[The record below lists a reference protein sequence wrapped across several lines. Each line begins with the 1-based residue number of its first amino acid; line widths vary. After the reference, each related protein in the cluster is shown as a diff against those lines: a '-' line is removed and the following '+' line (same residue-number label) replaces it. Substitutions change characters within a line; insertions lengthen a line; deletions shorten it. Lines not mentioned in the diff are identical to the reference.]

1 MDIDSLTTSSSDYH
15 DLVQFFDANKT
26 KPFHEWLT
34 FDSLLDKPGK
44 QGIVGLFHTKEKHP
58 KKVIFKLSQYINY
71 LVKHELTILQGLREV
86 SLFCPHFCRG
96 IGMIQTKIDAK
107 YRDKA
112 ANPFEITNKHPIE
125 KDILLAEYIDESS
138 KFYNYIRSDQIH
150 ENVLYSIVKQTI
162 LGVAFAQK
170 LKQFTH
176 YDLHSF
182 NVMVKNCDK
191 DLVCLYKL
199 DAENQFCV
207 PTLGSYPVIIDF
219 GFSYIE
225 NMNDGPLWA
234 SVAHTD
240 VGFMSDRFD
249 WVADPKL
256 FLITVS
262 QEIKRKRGTKK
273 AKKFRRIVRNIF
285 EPLTIDWDS
294 GWDEFGIKGASEQV
308 TKVLDS
314 YNKHGEISSLF
325 YNFDC
330 YCIDIIQT
338 LIILP
343 LQHQP
348 YDNLKINF
356 MTFLKE
362 WVKIENLILNP
373 FYNIYILKSMVD
385 VARTIRPDYI
395 KKSTK
400 DQAIRIFRQSL
411 HDIIKSV
418 ADFCNPKD
426 IHYEKLL
433 CSLYLFST
441 SVEGMLHDVVMKT
454 VSMKNKEYKKLPVS
468 SIEEIYGVLSV
479 NLKDNYVYNEN
490 TKILF
495 MDLTKQDCFI
505 YKPPAEEI
513 DNINLISHMARGTY
527 INDLI
532 FLASSSV

>member
-1 MDIDSLTTSSSDYH
+1 
-15 DLVQFFDANKT
+15 
-26 KPFHEWLT
+26 
-34 FDSLLDKPGK
+34 
-44 QGIVGLFHTKEKHP
+44 
-58 KKVIFKLSQYINY
+58 
-71 LVKHELTILQGLREV
+71 
-86 SLFCPHFCRG
+86 
-96 IGMIQTKIDAK
+96 
-107 YRDKA
+107 
-112 ANPFEITNKHPIE
+112 
-125 KDILLAEYIDESS
+125 
-138 KFYNYIRSDQIH
+138 
-150 ENVLYSIVKQTI
+150 
-162 LGVAFAQK
+162 
-170 LKQFTH
+170 
-176 YDLHSF
+176 
-182 NVMVKNCDK
+182 
-191 DLVCLYKL
+191 
-199 DAENQFCV
+199 
-207 PTLGSYPVIIDF
+207 
-219 GFSYIE
+219 
-225 NMNDGPLWA
+225 
-234 SVAHTD
+234 
-240 VGFMSDRFD
+240 
-249 WVADPKL
+249 
-256 FLITVS
+256 
-262 QEIKRKRGTKK
+262 
-273 AKKFRRIVRNIF
+273 
-285 EPLTIDWDS
+285 
-294 GWDEFGIKGASEQV
+294 
-308 TKVLDS
+308 
-314 YNKHGEISSLF
+314 
-325 YNFDC
+325 
-330 YCIDIIQT
+330 
-338 LIILP
+338 
-343 LQHQP
+343 
-348 YDNLKINF
+348 

-532 FLASSSV
+532 FLPSSSV

>member
-1 MDIDSLTTSSSDYH
+1 MDIDSLTTSSDYH
-15 DLVQFFDANKT
+15 DLVKFFDENKS
-26 KPFHEWLT
+26 KPFEEWLT
-34 FDSLLDKPGK
+34 FDRLLDKPGK
-44 QGIVGLFHTKEKHP
+44 QGIVGLFTTKEENP

-71 LVKHELTILQGLREV
+71 LVKHELTVLQGLKDV
-86 SLFCPHFCRG
+86 SMFCPHFCRG
-96 IGMIQTKIDAK
+96 VGMLQTPIDAK
-107 YRDKA
+107 YRDKSS
-112 ANPFEITNKHPIE
+112 NPFEITNKHPIM
-125 KDILLAEYIDESS
+125 KDILLAEFIEDSS
-138 KFYNYIRSDQIH
+138 KFYNYIRSDKVH

-170 LKQFTH
+170 LKKFTH

-199 DAENQFCV
+199 DDKNQFCV

-225 NMNDGPLWA
+225 NMNDAPLWA
-234 SVAHTD
+234 SIAHTD

-256 FLITVS
+256 FLVTVS

-273 AKKFRRIVRNIF
+273 ARKFRRVVRNIF

-294 GWDEFGIKGASEQV
+294 GWDEYGMKGASEQV
-308 TKVLDS
+308 TRVLDC
-314 YNKHGEISSLF
+314 YNKHGDLSPLF
-325 YNFDC
+325 YNYDC
-330 YCIDIIQT
+330 YCFDIIQT

-348 YDNLKINF
+348 YDNLKINYI
-356 MTFLKE
+356 TFLKE
-362 WVKIENLILNP
+362 WYKIEKLILNP

-385 VARTIRPDYI
+385 VARTIRPEYM

-400 DQAIRIFRQSL
+400 QQAIKIFRQSL

-433 CSLYLFST
+433 CSLYLFAT
-441 SVEGMLHDVVMKT
+441 SIEGMLYDAVIKT
-454 VSMKNKEYKKLPVS
+454 VSIKNKEYRKLPVS
-468 SIEEIYGVLSV
+468 NIEEIYGVLSV
-479 NLKDNYVYNEN
+479 NFKDNYVYNEN

-505 YKPPAEEI
+505 YKPPPEEI
-513 DNINLISHMARGTY
+513 ENINLVSHMVRGTY

-532 FLASSSV
+532 FPS